1 MMYFEINEIDI
12 ASLSKILTSSFPD
25 IKYTVD
31 ANRLNFESTDPCY
44 ASLIQQVI
52 KILENS
58 KKFEN
63 TSFNY
68 ENLYGDPSERI
79 FYDKD
84 VHLELLERGDIN
96 WIGNGLVT
104 LSGDF
109 LKVKRALEQYWLE
122 YVLNELQAVEIEN
135 PALWS
140 PEIAEQSKYLEDFPH
155 EATFV
160 FGAKKDAGS
169 VNKVAELVSDK
180 EFLSGKADNSGDFK
194 ALALLG
200 FCQPSV
206 CTSCY
211 YSLGKRTPV
220 KSALYTTYNRVFRN
234 EGSQRLDRLLS
245 FSVRDIIVV
254 GDEEYV
260 RKTREVFL
268 QKAGAFIRELVIEAK
283 IVRATDPFFATKSNK
298 VFMQKTAD
306 LKHEIQAWIPYE
318 RKAIAVGSINLHLDT
333 FGKRFSMNLKNGAA
347 FSACFGIGFERLTYS
362 LFAQN
367 GPNLD
372 DWSIDLVEKLRLN

>member
-1 MMYFEINEIDI
+1 MMYFKVNKIDVD
-12 ASLSKILTSSFPD
+12 SLSKILSASFPD
-25 IKYTVD
+25 IKYTVS
-31 ANRLNFESTDPCY
+31 ANKLNFESTNPRY
-44 ASLIQQVI
+44 ATLVQQVI
-52 KILENS
+52 KILEHS

-63 TSFNY
+63 TSLHY
-68 ENLYGDPSERI
+68 ENSYGDPSKRR
-79 FYDKD
+79 FYDND
-84 VHLELLERGDIN
+84 VHLELLARREIN
-96 WIGNGLVT
+96 WLGNGLVI

-109 LKVKRALEQYWLE
+109 LKVKRALERYWLE
-122 YVLNELQAVEIEN
+122 YALNELQADEIEN

-160 FGAKKDAGS
+160 FGAKKDVGS
-169 VNKVAELVSDK
+169 VNKVADLVSDK
-180 EFLSGKADNSGDFK
+180 EFLSGEANNSGNFK
-194 ALALLG
+194 ALTLLG

-211 YSLGKRTPV
+211 YALGKRIPV

-245 FSVRDIIVV
+245 FSVRDIVVV

-268 QKAGAFIRELVIEAK
+268 QKAGAFIKDLAFEAK
-283 IVRATDPFFATKSNK
+283 IVRATDPFFATKSSK
-298 VFMQKTAD
+298 AFMQKTAD
-306 LKHEIQAWIPYE
+306 LKHEIQAWIPYDQ
-318 RKAIAVGSINLHLDT
+318 KAIAVGSVNLHLDT
-333 FGKRFSMNLKNGAA
+333 FGKRFSMNLKNGTA

-367 GPNLD
+367 GPILD
-372 DWSIDLVEKLRLN
+372 DWGIDVVERLRLS

>member
-1 MMYFEINEIDI
+1 MMYFEINKIDVD
-12 ASLSKILTSSFPD
+12 SLSKILSASFPD
-25 IKYTVD
+25 IKYTVA
-31 ANRLNFESTDPCY
+31 ANKLNFESTDPHY
-44 ASLIQQVI
+44 ATLVQQVI

-63 TSFNY
+63 TSLHY
-68 ENLYGDPSERI
+68 ENSYGDPSERR

-84 VHLELLERGDIN
+84 VHLELLAKREIN
-96 WIGNGLVT
+96 WLGNGLVT

-109 LKVKRALEQYWLE
+109 LKVKRALERYWLE
-122 YVLNELQAVEIEN
+122 YALNELQADEIEN

-160 FGAKKDAGS
+160 FGAKKDVGS
-169 VNKVAELVSDK
+169 VNKVADLVSDK
-180 EFLSGKADNSGDFK
+180 EFLSGKTDNSGDFK
-194 ALALLG
+194 ALTLLG

-211 YSLGKRTPV
+211 HALGKRIPV

-268 QKAGAFIRELVIEAK
+268 QKAGAFIKDLVIEAK
-283 IVRATDPFFATKSNK
+283 IVRATDPFFATKSSK
-298 VFMQKTAD
+298 AFMQKTAD
-306 LKHEIQAWIPYE
+306 LKHEIQAWIPYD
-318 RKAIAVGSINLHLDT
+318 RKAIAVGSVNLHLDT
-333 FGKRFSMNLKNGAA
+333 FGKRFSMNLQNGTA

-367 GPNLD
+367 GPILD
-372 DWSIDLVEKLRLN
+372 DWGIDIVERLRLS

>member
-1 MMYFEINEIDI
+1 MMYFEINEIDV
-12 ASLSKILTSSFPD
+12 ASLSKILTASFPD
-25 IKYTVD
+25 IKHSFD
-31 ANRLNFESTDPCY
+31 ADKLCFESTEARYTP
-44 ASLIQQVI
+44 LIQQVI
-52 KILENS
+52 KILEAS

-63 TSFNY
+63 TSLNY
-68 ENLYGDPSERI
+68 ENTFEYPSGRE

-84 VHLELLERGDIN
+84 VHLELLARGDVS
-96 WIGNGLVT
+96 WIGNGLIM

-109 LKVKRALEQYWLE
+109 LKVKRALERYWLD
-122 YVLNELQAVEIEN
+122 YALDELQADEIEN

-140 PEIAEQSKYLEDFPH
+140 PEVAEQSKYLEDFPH

-160 FGAKKDAGS
+160 FGAKRNAIS
-169 VNKVAELVSDK
+169 VTEVADLISDGKFLTGTGEIYNK
-180 EFLSGKADNSGDFK
+180 FN
-194 ALALLG
+194 ALTLLG

-211 YSLGKRTPV
+211 YALGKRVPV

-245 FSVRDIIVV
+245 FSVRDIMAI

-260 RKTREVFL
+260 RKTRGVFL
-268 QKAGAFIRELVIEAK
+268 QKAEAFINDLHIEAK
-283 IVRATDPFFATKSNK
+283 IVRATDPFFATKSSK
-298 VFMQKTAD
+298 AFMQKTAD
-306 LKHEIQAWIPYE
+306 LKHEIQAWIPHDH
-318 RKAIAVGSINLHLDT
+318 KAIAVGSVNLHLDT
-333 FGKRFSMNLKNGAA
+333 FGKRFSMSLKNGTA

-367 GPNLD
+367 GPVLD
-372 DWSIDLVEKLRLN
+372 DWGIDIVERLRLR

>member
-1 MMYFEINEIDI
+1 MMYFEINKIDVD
-12 ASLSKILTSSFPD
+12 SLSKILSASFPD
-25 IKYTVD
+25 IKYTVA
-31 ANRLNFESTDPCY
+31 ANKLNFESTDPRY
-44 ASLIQQVI
+44 ATLVQQVI

-63 TSFNY
+63 TSLHY
-68 ENLYGDPSERI
+68 ENSYGDPSKRR

-84 VHLELLERGDIN
+84 VHLELLARREIN
-96 WIGNGLVT
+96 WLGNGLVI

-109 LKVKRALEQYWLE
+109 LKVKRALERYWLE
-122 YVLNELQAVEIEN
+122 YALNELQADEIEN

-160 FGAKKDAGS
+160 FGAKKDVGS
-169 VNKVAELVSDK
+169 VNKVADLVSDK

-194 ALALLG
+194 ALTLLG

-211 YSLGKRTPV
+211 YALGKRIPV

-268 QKAGAFIRELVIEAK
+268 QKAGAFIKDLVIEAK
-283 IVRATDPFFATKSNK
+283 IVRATDPFFATKSSK
-298 VFMQKTAD
+298 AFMQKTAD
-306 LKHEIQAWIPYE
+306 LKHEIQAWIPYDQ
-318 RKAIAVGSINLHLDT
+318 KAIAVGSINLHLDT
-333 FGKRFSMNLKNGAA
+333 FGKRFSMNLKNGTAL
-347 FSACFGIGFERLTYS
+347 SACFGIGFERLTYS

-367 GPNLD
+367 GPILD
-372 DWSIDLVEKLRLN
+372 DWGIDVVERLRLS

>member
-1 MMYFEINEIDI
+1 MMYFEINEIDV
-12 ASLSKILTSSFPD
+12 ASLSKILTASFPD
-25 IKYTVD
+25 IKYSVD
-31 ANRLNFESTDPCY
+31 ANKLNFESTDARY
-44 ASLIQQVI
+44 APLIQQVI
-52 KILENS
+52 KVLAAS

-63 TSFNY
+63 TSLNY
-68 ENLYGDPSERI
+68 ENAYGSPFEKK

-84 VHLELLERGDIN
+84 VHIELLERGDVN

-109 LKVKRALEQYWLE
+109 LKVKRALERYWLE
-122 YVLNELQAVEIEN
+122 YASNELQADEIEN

-140 PEIAEQSKYLEDFPH
+140 PIIADQSKYLEDFPH

-169 VNKVAELVSDK
+169 VKQVANLVSDE
-180 EFLSGKADNSGDFK
+180 EFLSGKCDNSVDFK
-194 ALALLG
+194 ALTLLG

-211 YSLGKRTPV
+211 YALGKRIPV

-268 QKAGAFIRELVIEAK
+268 QKAGAFIKELLIEAK
-283 IVRATDPFFATKSNK
+283 IVRATDPFFATKSSK
-298 VFMQKTAD
+298 AFMQKTAD
-306 LKHEIQAWIPYE
+306 LKHEIQAWIPYDG
-318 RKAIAVGSINLHLDT
+318 KAIAVGSINLHLDT
-333 FGKRFSMNLKNGAA
+333 FGKRFSMNVKNGTA

-367 GPNLD
+367 GPILD
-372 DWSIDLVEKLRLN
+372 SWGLDLAERLRLR